1 MKQDAEIF
9 IELARKEL
17 ARVKEG
23 GAHDNADVV
32 ASLEKG
38 GS

>member
-17 ARVKEG
+17 ARVKEE
-23 GAHDNADVV
+23 GANDDADVISSV
-32 ASLEKG
+32 DKVG
-38 GS
+38 P